1 VDPNGYL
8 LTAAHVVEGAAFIEV
23 RLKDKRILPATIL
36 SVDKDHDL
44 ALLKIEATNLPSL
57 PIGNSNAVKVQE
69 EVWAIGFP
77 FGPALGEEVTVTK
90 GSLTAIRSHQAKRL
104 FQVDAA
110 INPGN
115 SGGPLV
121 DNRGQAIGVVHAKL
135 GVKAGQEFGIAP
147 IPEGIAFAVPIS
159 FALPLLASIP
169 DFDLTAL
176 GKSKPVLK
184 PPEIAEKVMPAV
196 VQIIAGSASAQ
207 ERPAGRPSAQ
217 SRERAAQ
224 GIETYREPVTGM
236 EFVRIQGGCY
246 EMGDTFGDGDPDEKP
261 VHEVCVNDFY
271 LGQYEVT
278 VGQFR
283 QFVDATGYRTEAE
296 RGDGSWYFT
305 GSEIKKG
312 AHINWKN
319 PGSSQTDRH
328 PVVCVSWNDAQA
340 ILDWLSQKSGKAFRL
355 PTEAEWEYAARSAGK
370 SHKYS
375 WGNGSP
381 SENIADESLKRAYP
395 KVVQKYWEGYD
406 DTFVFT
412 APVGSFSPNE
422 LGVYDM
428 SGNVAEWCQDWYA
441 KDYYTSSPKNNPA
454 GPDGGE
460 YRAVRGGSWFDG
472 PRSVRA
478 AFRYGDR
485 PSGRYVNYGFRV
497 ALPLQQ

>member
-1 VDPNGYL
+1 
-8 LTAAHVVEGAAFIEV
+8 
-23 RLKDKRILPATIL
+23 
-36 SVDKDHDL
+36 
-44 ALLKIEATNLPSL
+44 
-57 PIGNSNAVKVQE
+57 
-69 EVWAIGFP
+69 
-77 FGPALGEEVTVTK
+77 VTK

-121 DNRGQAIGVVHAKL
+121 NNKGQVIGVVHAKL

-147 IPEGIAFAVPIS
+147 IPEGIGFAVPIS
-159 FALPLLASIP
+159 FAVPLLSTIP
-169 DFDLTAL
+169 DIDLTAP

-196 VQIIAGSASAQ
+196 VQIIASSAP
-207 ERPAGRPSAQ
+207 ERPAASPSPPQ
-217 SRERAAQ
+217 REKADR
-224 GIETYREPVTGM
+224 GLETYKEPTTGM
-236 EFVRIQGGCY
+236 EFVKVKGGCY
-246 EMGDTFGDGDPDEKP
+246 EMGDTFGDGEPDERP

-271 LGQYEVT
+271 LAKTEVT

-328 PVVCVSWNDAQA
+328 PVVCVSWNDASA
-340 ILDWLSQKSGKAFRL
+340 FLDWLSQKSGKSFRL
-355 PTEAEWEYAARSAGK
+355 PTEAEWEYAARSGGQK
-370 SHKYS
+370 VKYS

-381 SENIADESLKRAYP
+381 SDNIADESLKRAYP

-422 LGVYDM
+422 LGLYDM
-428 SGNVAEWCQDWYA
+428 GGNVAEWCQDWYG
-441 KDYYTSSPKNNPA
+441 KDYYRSSPKDNPS
-454 GPDGGE
+454 GSGSGE
-460 YRAVRGGSWFDG
+460 YRAVRGGSWG
-472 PRSVRA
+472 NVPRGVRA
-478 AFRYGDR
+478 AYRLWGG
-485 PSGRYVNYGFRV
+485 PSGRSGLFGFRV
-497 ALPLQQ
+497 ALPLR